1 MSEQM
6 GSSAEEWKLKK
17 QPDESSR
24 MENTYFGNQKFTRW
38 IKQQFGHCGRKY
50 QQTWRQINTNHLNQ
64 NTVKKNT
71 LKKKEKEQSLSD
83 L

>member
-17 QPDESSR
+17 QPDE
-24 MENTYFGNQKFTRW
+24 NQKFTRW

-64 NTVKKNT
+64 DTVKKNT